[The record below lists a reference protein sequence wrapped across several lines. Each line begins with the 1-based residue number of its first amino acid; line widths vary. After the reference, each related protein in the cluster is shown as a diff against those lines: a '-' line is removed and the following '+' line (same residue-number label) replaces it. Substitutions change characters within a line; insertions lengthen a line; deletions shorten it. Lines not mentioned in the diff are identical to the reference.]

1 MLIFLHISKIS
12 TIILLF
18 YLLLNNNYHNQL
30 VDWSWMSITTIKSS
44 ITKQL
49 RQKTIPKKNCFSF
62 LIWTFHTTFSFTM
75 TTVIGIEPSTSGK
88 AILHTSYGDVNI
100 EFWPKQAPLAVR
112 NFVQLSLEGYYNK
125 TIFHRIIKDMMIQ
138 GGDPTGTGYGIF
150 SISCSLFMFTNI
162 LYKFCSLSFC
172 HSVHLILLWYINILV
187 IIFNWSLFF

>member
-30 VDWSWMSITTIKSS
+30 VNWSWMSITTIKFF

-125 TIFHRIIKDMMIQ
+125 TIFHRISKDMMIQ
-138 GGDPTGTGYGIF
+138 GGDTTGTGYGIF

-187 IIFNWSLFF
+187 IISNWSLFF